1 MDVIK
6 KLSYSRKFWLAMF
19 GVIQAVVLFYLDVP
33 ESLWQA
39 TTVLIMVLIGAIAGE
54 DMAEKANKQ

>member
-6 KLSYSRKFWLAMF
+6 TLSYSRKFWLAMF

-39 TTVLIMVLIGAIAGE
+39 TTALIMVLIGAIAGE

>member
-6 KLSYSRKFWLAMF
+6 KLSYSRKFLLAMF

-39 TTVLIMVLIGAIAGE
+39 TTALIMVLIGAIAGE

>member
-54 DMAEKANKQ
+54 DMAEKANK

>member
-1 MDVIK
+1 MDVIR

-39 TTVLIMVLIGAIAGE
+39 TTALIMVLIGAIAGE